1 MANSMFG
8 NQGGSSMLEQAA
20 SAMKSFGATDAM
32 MSQLYNSNPQV
43 RQIVDQY
50 RGQSIDDLLRQRGID
65 PQEARRLLGIS
76 R

>member
-1 MANSMFG
+1 MSNSMLG
-8 NQGGSSMLEQAA
+8 NQGGNSVLQQAA
-20 SAMKSFGATDAM
+20 GAMRSFGATDAM
-32 MSQLYNSNPQV
+32 MTQLYNTNPQV
-43 RQIVDQY
+43 RQMVDQY